1 MDPAALKNRATAAF
15 KSFSPSQLAVMG
27 LLTAALLVGGMTF
40 MKWASTP
47 SMSVLFSGLE
57 AKDAQSVVE
66 KLKSEGVSYKLVSD
80 GTAIMVPSSKVYD
93 LRLSLSADGLPK
105 GSVVGYEIL
114 NNQGLTTS
122 EFSQQ
127 VNYQRAVEGEL
138 TRTLSAMKGIE
149 SASIHLAIPRDELF
163 TDNTTK
169 PSAAVLLKT
178 SGTLGD
184 DAVDSI
190 VHLVASSVPGMT
202 PENVTVADTN
212 GTVLSNGS
220 GTSGTGS
227 TKELRQTQQ
236 YENSLA
242 ANANAML
249 QQVYGAGHAVVR
261 VSARMNYDT
270 KETQTETYDPASQVA
285 LSEQTSQE
293 TFKGTDGSNSTTA
306 ASGTL
311 GTTSGST
318 TGTGS
323 NSTDY
328 QKAESSKDFGV
339 NKVTENAKVAPGKV
353 ERLSVAV
360 MLDKAAK
367 PAPDAQ
373 QVKDLVGAALGID
386 AARGDQIVVDTMSF
400 SKDAA
405 AASSSSAAGGAAAS
419 PMLDYARTGI
429 GVLIL
434 GIVLFVLLRG
444 MRKTKV
450 EIVDLPN
457 GMRPMLAAG
466 MGGAGGGGSYDPM
479 ALGAGAHDME
489 GRELVAVGANSTQQQ
504 VLTLVDQQPDEVA
517 VLLRSWLGDRG

>member
-1 MDPAALKNRATAAF
+1 MDPAALKSRATDAF
-15 KSFSPSQLAVMG
+15 KSFSPSQMAIIG
-27 LLTAALLVGGMTF
+27 LLAAAVLIGGMTF
-40 MKWASTP
+40 MKWASAP
-47 SMSVLFSGLE
+47 SYGVLFSGLDP
-57 AKDAQSVVE
+57 KDASEVVE
-66 KLKSEGVSYKLVSD
+66 KLKSEGVAYKLVSD

-93 LRLSLSADGLPK
+93 LRLSMSAEGLPK

-163 TDNTTK
+163 TDSAAE
-169 PSAAVLLKT
+169 PSAAVMLST
-178 SGTLGD
+178 EGTLGD

-190 VHLVASSVPGMT
+190 VHLIASSVPGMK
-202 PENVTVADTN
+202 PEAVTVADTE
-212 GTVLSNGS
+212 GTVLSNGAGGS
-220 GTSGTGS
+220 TGS
-227 TKELRQTQQ
+227 SKELRLTQQ
-236 YENSLA
+236 YEQSLA

-285 LSEQTSQE
+285 LSESTSQE
-293 TFKGTDGSNSTTA
+293 TYTTEETGAGTTA
-306 ASGTL
+306 TGTL
-311 GTTSGST
+311 GNTAGGT
-318 TGTGS
+318 TGGS
-323 NSTDY
+323 GSTDY
-328 QKAESSKDFGV
+328 QKAETAKDFGV
-339 NKVTENAKVAPGKV
+339 NKVVESAKVAPGKV

-360 MLDKAAK
+360 MLDSAAK
-367 PAPDAQ
+367 PAPDAAK
-373 QVKDLVGAALGID
+373 VEELVAAALGID
-386 AARGDQIVVDTMSF
+386 AARGDQIVVDTISF
-400 SKDAA
+400 SKEATEGAA
-405 AASSSSAAGGAAAS
+405 AAAADGAAAS

-429 GVLIL
+429 GVVIL

-450 EIVDLPN
+450 EIVDVP
-457 GMRPMLAAG
+457 GGGRPMLSASP
-466 MGGAGGGGSYDPM
+466 GSYDPM
-479 ALGAGAHDME
+479 ALGAGATDAH
-489 GRELVAVGANSTQQQ
+489 GRELVAVGASTQQQ
-504 VLTLVDQQPDEVA
+504 VLSLVDQQPDEVA